1 MEIFNPHSNIHFL
14 RLRKFTIVIAI
25 CLIVTALALTFTR
38 GLNYGLD
45 FTGGV
50 VVELQYQQQSVDIA
64 DVRAALDKGGFPLAV
79 VQPLGGTHDVS
90 VRLQPKN
97 DPKALS
103 TVNGKVKVNVDK
115 IASDVLKALTAAG
128 EKVTISSRDFVGPEV
143 GASLR
148 TKGIYATVFVIIFI
162 MLYLWMRFERR
173 FAIAAV
179 LTEIH
184 DAVVVVGVYALTQHT
199 FDLTVLASLMAVVGY
214 SVNDKVVV
222 FDRVREL
229 FRLARKADA
238 EEILNRSINSTLSR
252 TILTASLTFIS
263 MLALFLVGGPVV
275 RGFAET
281 MMIGIAIGT
290 LSSIFIAC
298 PILLWL
304 GVSKKDLM
312 PKRRDEAELS
322 RRP

>member
-14 RLRKFTIVIAI
+14 RLRKFTIGIAI
-25 CLIVTALALTFTR
+25 CLIVASLALIFTR

-50 VVELQYQQQSVDIA
+50 VVELQYQQSVDVA
-64 DVRAALDKGGFPLAV
+64 DVRAALQKGGFGGAI
-79 VQPLGGTHDVS
+79 VQPLGGTQDVS
-90 VRLQPKN
+90 VRLQPKD
-97 DPKALS
+97 DPAAVGK
-103 TVNGKVKVNVDK
+103 NGKVDVDK
-115 IASDVLKALTAAG
+115 IANDVLKALTAAG

-162 MLYLWMRFERR
+162 MIYLWYRFERR
-173 FAIAAV
+173 FAVAAV
-179 LTEIH
+179 VTEIH
-184 DAVVVVGVYALTQHT
+184 DALVTVGVFALTQHT
-199 FDLTVLASLMAVVGY
+199 FDMTVLASLMAVVGY

-229 FRLARKADA
+229 FRLARKSEPED
-238 EEILNRSINSTLSR
+238 ILNRAINSTLSR
-252 TILTASLTFIS
+252 TVLTAGLTFIS
-263 MLALFLVGGPVV
+263 MLALFFVGGPVV

-281 MMIGIAIGT
+281 MMIGIVTGT

-304 GVSKKDLM
+304 GVTKRDLM
-312 PKRRDEAELS
+312 PKTRDNPELA

>member
-14 RLRKFTIVIAI
+14 RLRRFTIAIAI
-25 CLIVTALALTFTR
+25 CLVVASLALIFSR

-50 VVELQYQQQSVDIA
+50 VVEVQYQQSVDDA
-64 DVRAALDKGGFPLAV
+64 VVRAALDKGGFSQAV
-79 VQPLGGTHDVS
+79 VQLLGGTHNVNI
-90 VRLQPKN
+90 RLQAKD
-97 DPKALS
+97 DPKAIS
-103 TVNGKVKVNVDK
+103 DGKVDIGQ
-115 IASDVLKALTAAG
+115 IANDVLAALQADG
-128 EKVTISSRDFVGPEV
+128 SQVSVKNRSFVSASV

-148 TKGIYATVFVIIFI
+148 TKGIYATIFVIVFI
-162 MLYLWMRFERR
+162 MIYLWYRFERR

-179 LTEIH
+179 ATEVH
-184 DAVVVVGVYALTQHT
+184 DALVTVGVFALTQHT
-199 FDLTVLASLMAVVGY
+199 FDMTVLASLMAVVGY

-229 FRLARKADA
+229 FRLARKSDP
-238 EEILNRSINSTLSR
+238 EEVLNRSINSTLSR
-252 TILTASLTFIS
+252 TIMTSGLTFIS

-281 MMIGIAIGT
+281 MMIGIVIGT

-312 PKRRDEAELS
+312 PRTRDNPELA